1 MVLQSL
7 ETLTGTPISTIK
19 YWQCESC
26 SMHQLPR
33 NRERM
38 QGKAKLRDCTSLL
51 FLPGAVELEGAEAD
65 GAGDRCWRACWIDAG
80 MLEAFIADCT
90 SL

>member
-1 MVLQSL
+1 MRILLSALGPQ
-7 ETLTGTPISTIK
+7 EQGK
-19 YWQCESC
+19 DARKGQA
-26 SMHQLPR
+26 
-33 NRERM
+33 

-51 FLPGAVELEGAEAD
+51 FLPGAFELEGAEAD